1 MECTDLV
8 SRLLAKRPQD
18 RLGAGSGS
26 PGTPEEV
33 TGIQQVQSH
42 AWFSGLDWGA
52 LERKEVAPPYV
63 PESGDELAHFPER
76 YTSAPVT
83 DADYKAPRVRA
94 AALRRT
100 SSGKDP
106 FAEFYFVR
114 REPELD
120 ALDEGVGEDEEGDD
134 GEEGE
139 LLEADAAE
147 VETASPRWEFMV
159 RGGWEAM
166 EASDQEAL
174 TAAYAAGKKVV
185 ELQDDEDGDREHSY
199 RVDLERMVR
208 GPHESSFAFRL
219 TDEGCAGLAG
229 PDQPGV
235 GARAAAATTGCG
247 ARSRRGGCV
256 GVAAHSART
265 PDAQPDAR
273 GSGCVRPAERASRGA
288 GAGGVKSTGQ
298 GRRAAMTFPK
308 YLDQAR

>member
-1 MECTDLV
+1 MTRVPAAFSPDDHDVSMECTDLV

-42 AWFSGLDWGA
+42 AWFSALDWGA

-134 GEEGE
+134 GEEAEG
-139 LLEADAAE
+139 LEADAAE
-147 VETASPRWEFMV
+147 VETASPRWEFQV

-208 GPHESSFAFRL
+208 RPHELSSALPFRL
-219 TDEGCAGLAG
+219 TDQGCAGLAG

-235 GARAAAATTGCG
+235 GARAAAATAAVR
-247 ARSRRGGCV
+247 ARPHDPEGK
-256 GVAAHSART
+256 SARCLD
-265 PDAQPDAR
+265 PQE
-273 GSGCVRPAERASRGA
+273 RPKTKMR
-288 GAGGVKSTGQ
+288 
-298 GRRAAMTFPK
+298 
-308 YLDQAR
+308 

>member
-1 MECTDLV
+1 MTRVSAAFSPDDHDVSMECTDLV

-42 AWFSGLDWGA
+42 AWFSALDWGA

-139 LLEADAAE
+139 GLEADAAE
-147 VETASPRWEFMV
+147 VETASPRWEFQV

-208 GPHESSFAFRL
+208 GPHESSSALPFA
-219 TDEGCAGLAG
+219 
-229 PDQPGV
+229 
-235 GARAAAATTGCG
+235 
-247 ARSRRGGCV
+247 
-256 GVAAHSART
+256 
-265 PDAQPDAR
+265 
-273 GSGCVRPAERASRGA
+273 
-288 GAGGVKSTGQ
+288 
-298 GRRAAMTFPK
+298 
-308 YLDQAR
+308 